1 MRVNALL
8 LVGLP
13 LAEALRLFNSGIC
26 PFAQRPWIALLET
39 QTSFE
44 HALIDLRD
52 KPEAFLALS
61 PTGKVPLLE
70 PDDGNVISESVEIA
84 RHIAHTYKAD
94 EVDLL
99 PASRA
104 PEIESFVKLWTESVE
119 PAYYAVLGAESEDEA
134 RFGCVGLM
142 ESLQAVED
150 RLWMADMKLS

>member
-1 MRVNALL
+1 MKANALL
-8 LVGLP
+8 LVGLS

-39 QTSFE
+39 QTKFE
-44 HALIDLRD
+44 HALIDLRN
-52 KPEAFLALS
+52 KPEQCLALS
-61 PTGKVPLLE
+61 PTAKVPLLE
-70 PDDGNVISESVEIA
+70 LDDGTAISESVGIA

-94 EVDLL
+94 KVDLL

-104 PEIESFVKLWTESVE
+104 PEIDSFVELWTQRVE

-134 RFGCVGLM
+134 RFACVGLM

-150 RLWMADMKLS
+150 RLWLAAMNLS